1 MSTLRPSFLKHFRSI
16 LGIKLGRLRQGSK
29 YYKLKQE
36 LPAIRLEN
44 FPCISIVTPSYNHGK
59 FITQTVQS
67 VLSQNYPN
75 LDYIIQDNC
84 STDNTIS
91 ALSTMSTSKYRL
103 FVEKD
108 KGQADA
114 INKGFA
120 RSTGEIMSFLNSDDI
135 LLPGALEQI
144 ALIFQENPNIDAIYG
159 NRILI
164 DSQDKIVG
172 RWVLPYHDGVLLRHI
187 DYVPQET
194 LFWRR
199 SLWER
204 CGCNLNEKLNFAL
217 DWELLLRF
225 LEANAQFFHLPQF
238 LGAFRIHPD
247 QKTNSEI
254 LTNGVRE
261 MKWLRRQYAP
271 HPISTLWMPARHF
284 IFLIKHISADR
295 KLSSSLEEISA

>member
-1 MSTLRPSFLKHFRSI
+1 MANLRPSFTKNLRSI
-16 LGIKLGRLRQGSK
+16 LHIKLGSLQQGTK
-29 YYKLKQE
+29 YYKLT
-36 LPAIRLEN
+36 PPPTIRLEK
-44 FPCISIVTPSYNHGK
+44 FPRISIITPSYNHGN
-59 FITQTVQS
+59 FITQTVRS

-84 STDNTIS
+84 STDNTINN
-91 ALSTMSTSKYRL
+91 LKKMNTSEYKL

-108 KGQADA
+108 RGQADA
-114 INKGFA
+114 LNKGFA
-120 RSTGEIMSFLNSDDI
+120 RSTGEIMGFLNSDDI
-135 LLPGALEQI
+135 LLPGALAQI
-144 ALIFQENPNIDAIYG
+144 AMIFQENPHIDAIYG

-164 DSQDKIVG
+164 DSQDNIVG
-172 RWVLPYHDGVLLRHI
+172 RWVLPYHDGELLRHI

-204 CGCNLNEKLNFAL
+204 CGCSLNEKLDFAL

-225 LEANAQFFHLPQF
+225 LEANARFFHVPQF
-238 LGAFRIHPD
+238 LGAFRIHPK

-261 MKWLRRQYAP
+261 MKWLRRRYAP
-271 HPISTLWMPARHF
+271 NPISKIWMPARHF
-284 IFLIKHISADR
+284 IFLLKHINADR
-295 KLSSSLEEISA
+295 KFSSSLEAIDV